1 MSGLLHEYLLGSP
14 SESVFAQNTK
24 KTHQWYEQ

>member
-1 MSGLLHEYLLGSP
+1 MSGLLHEQLLDSP

-24 KTHQWYEQ
+24 KNTPMV